1 MPVEALLSLVPL
13 VRLALADEYLAGP
26 RLSIDQIA
34 NRLGYAESTSF
45 INAFRRWHGVTPH
58 AYRLSHRV

>member
-1 MPVEALLSLVPL
+1 MPVEALLYLVPL

-45 INAFRRWHGVTPH
+45 INAFRRW
-58 AYRLSHRV
+58 